1 MIDKTIKVMIVDD
14 SAFIRAALTKII
26 NNGRGME
33 VIGTASNGR
42 EALERLPVLKPDV
55 ITLDVEMPEMDGI
68 TALAEIMRKHPTPV
82 IMCSYLT
89 KKQADITLKCLDL
102 GAIDIIAKPDDLGDE
117 SLNQIRYQIYQKIR
131 AADGANVSIRKNGI
145 DTVTSSLM
153 TNVNVVIDKV
163 STSLGQPLFRP
174 KSNVNKIVAIGTSTG
189 GPRALLEVLQLLPA
203 NLDAAVVVV
212 QHMPAQ
218 FTAAMANRF
227 DGICPIAIK
236 EAAEGDSLENG
247 LVLIAPGGFHLHINK
262 EKKVYLTNDPPI
274 LGVRPAVD
282 PMFEDV
288 AEIFGRNCL
297 GVVLTG
303 MGRDGTYG
311 SSMIKELGGTIYVQ
325 DEASCVVYGMPRS
338 VVEANMSDKTVLLN
352 EMANSITSWVKNS
365 GQETKKW

>member
-1 MIDKTIKVMIVDD
+1 MVDKIIKVMVVDD
-14 SAFIRAALTKII
+14 SSFIRAALTKII
-26 NNGRGME
+26 NSGRAME

-42 EALERLPVLKPDV
+42 EALERIPLLKPDV

-68 TALAEIMRKHPTPV
+68 TALAEIMRKHPIPV
-82 IMCSYLT
+82 IMCSSLT
-89 KKQADITLKCLDL
+89 KRQADISLKCLDL
-102 GAIDIIAKPDDLGDE
+102 GAVDLIAKPDEVGDE
-117 SLNQIRYQIYQKIR
+117 SLNQIKYQIYQKIR
-131 AADGANVSIRKNGI
+131 AADGAHVSARKPGVETI
-145 DTVTSSLM
+145 
-153 TNVNVVIDKV
+153 TNSISNVVNPIIDKV
-163 STSLGQPLFRP
+163 ASIIPNQSPRRSGT
-174 KSNVNKIVAIGTSTG
+174 VNRVVAIGTSTG

-218 FTAAMANRF
+218 FTAAMAQRF
-227 DGICPIAIK
+227 DNICPIAVK
-236 EAAEGDSLENG
+236 EAAEGDCLENG
-247 LVLIAPGGFHLHINK
+247 LVLVAPGGYHMHVNK
-262 EKKVYLTNDPPI
+262 EKKIYLTNDPPI

-311 SSMIKELGGTIYVQ
+311 SSMIKELNGTVYVQ

-338 VVEANMSDKTVLLN
+338 VLEAKMSDKTVILT
-352 EMANSITSWVKNS
+352 EMAEAIIEWVKNMGRS
-365 GQETKKW
+365 